1 MSEAQPVT
9 PVDVAIFGGGVAG
22 LWLLAR
28 LRQLGYQAVLFEAQ
42 ALGAGQ
48 TRYAQG
54 IIHGGTKY
62 ALTGKLTGSSEAI
75 AEMPGRWR
83 ACLDGEGELDL
94 RQVKRLASNQYMW
107 STESLTSRMAGF
119 FASKL
124 MRSRTRAVEGD
135 ERPQVFRDAA
145 FKGHVYRLEE
155 PVLDTASVVHALAEP
170 LHEAIYRFDA
180 DARLSRGDDGWQL
193 TLHDSNNTL
202 SFSAKRLVLAAGKG
216 NAALLQQCG
225 LEAPVMQL
233 RPLQMVM
240 VRGGSTPLPGELY
253 AHCLGASANP
263 RITITTHYDS
273 AGDTV
278 WYLGGQIAEEGV
290 GRNEGEQIAAA
301 QKELG
306 ELFPWLDLSEAQ
318 WGILPIDR
326 AEPQMPGGARPDDV
340 FADER
345 DGVITAWPTKLAL
358 APRLAERII
367 DRIQQGGVQP
377 GAQQALPEWSHP
389 GYAPLP
395 WQEEERW
402 S

>member
-28 LRQLGYQAVLFEAQ
+28 LRQLGYQAVLFESQ
-42 ALGAGQ
+42 ALGTGQ

-75 AEMPGRWR
+75 VAMPARWR

-94 RQVKRLASNQYMW
+94 RQARRLASNQYLW
-107 STESLTSRMAGF
+107 STTSLTSRLSSF

-124 MRSRTRAVEGD
+124 MRSRTRPVEGD
-135 ERPQVFRDAA
+135 ERPQVLRDPA
-145 FKGHVYRLEE
+145 FKGQVYRLEE
-155 PVLDTASVVHALAEP
+155 PVLDTASLVHALAEP
-170 LHEAIYRFDA
+170 YREAIYQINEET
-180 DARLSRGDDGWQL
+180 RLSRSDDGWQV
-193 TLHDSNNTL
+193 TLAEEGKTV
-202 SFSAKRLVLAAGKG
+202 SFSAKRLVLSAGKG

-225 LEAPVMQL
+225 LETPVMQL
-233 RPLQMVM
+233 RPLLMVM
-240 VRGGSTPLPGELY
+240 VRGGTQPLPGELY

-273 AGDTV
+273 EGRTV

-290 GRNEGEQIAAA
+290 GRSEAEQIRAA
-301 QKELG
+301 QKELS
-306 ELFPWLDLSEAQ
+306 ELFPWLDLSDAQ

-326 AEPQMPGGARPDDV
+326 AEPKMPGGARPDDV

-358 APRLAERII
+358 APRLAEQII
-367 DRIQQGGVQP
+367 EKIQQGGVKP
-377 GAQQALPEWSHP
+377 GEPSALPEWPHP

-395 WQEEERW
+395 WQEEDKW